1 MQIDSGAFED
11 LSANDYAGISDK
23 TTWNFTTATHTLYH
37 WHNYVRPADVNNDEV
52 ITPLDALITIN
63 HLNTSG
69 ASLLPEDKPTGSPWY
84 DFNKDGWVSPAD
96 AIGTI
101 NYINDS
107 TYDVSVGVIPVDEAG
122 NRIDLV
128 SVGDVFYLTLVT
140 EDLRAVPNGVFAVFA
155 DVYYASSSLTLV
167 GVPSYESP
175 YINFKTSDLSET
187 GLINEWGAIAGIEE
201 TKGGAYVVSRIPVK
215 ANKAGSTVFGASAAD
230 VSGHDVLVYG
240 KNDAIPPSAI
250 EFLASEL
257 LITDAAE
264 GEFWGGDPLVDADLV
279 ARLVQYQNTD
289 IDSLDQFFG
298 QY

>member
-1 MQIDSGAFED
+1 MAASK
-11 LSANDYAGISDK
+11 SAGCQSEN
-23 TTWNFTTATHTLYH
+23 
-37 WHNYVRPADVNNDEV
+37 
-52 ITPLDALITIN
+52 
-63 HLNTSG
+63 
-69 ASLLPEDKPTGSPWY
+69 KPTESPWY

-107 TYDVSVGVIPVDEAG
+107 TYDVAVGVIPVDEAG
-122 NRIDLV
+122 NRIDHV

-140 EDLRAVPNGVFAVFA
+140 EDLRAAPNGVFAVYA
-155 DVYYASSSLTLV
+155 DVYYASSFLTLV

-175 YINFKTSDLSET
+175 YINGITSDLSET
-187 GLINEWGAIAGIEE
+187 GLINEWGAFSGIEQ

-230 VSGHDVLVYG
+230 DSSHDVLVYG
-240 KNDAIPPSAI
+240 KNDAIPPSKI

-257 LITDAAE
+257 LITDDAE
-264 GEFWGGDPLVDADLV
+264 GEFRGDDPLVDADLI